1 MRPVE
6 RLSRSALR
14 VAAGKPGAPL
24 GWRRRDAVGVLAGS
38 IDALG
43 GTMQALQARID
54 GLVLKDPLTGVLNH
68 RGLHD
73 ALHEALE
80 TRARPR
86 EKVAVV
92 VLDIDNFEQLNDAA
106 GHAAG
111 DEALRIAARVILGEL
126 RPGDVCGRIG
136 GDEFLLAL
144 PDSDAWGAERV
155 VERLRSAVAAAP
167 IRDGPRAASPS
178 APASP
183 SSRAT
188 RATSRA

>member
-1 MRPVE
+1 M
-6 RLSRSALR
+6 
-14 VAAGKPGAPL
+14 
-24 GWRRRDAVGVLAGS
+24 
-38 IDALG
+38 
-43 GTMQALQARID
+43 
-54 GLVLKDPLTGVLNH
+54 LNH

-80 TRARPR
+80 QRAQRG

-92 VLDIDNFEQLNDAA
+92 VLDIDNFEQLNGAA

-111 DEALRIAARVILGEL
+111 DEALRMAARVILGEL

-155 VERLRSAVAAAP
+155 VERLRSAVAGVP
-167 IRDGPRAASPS
+167 IRGGRTGLAVQRRASPS
-178 APASP
+178 T
-183 SSRAT
+183 RAT

>member
-1 MRPVE
+1 MR
-6 RLSRSALR
+6 
-14 VAAGKPGAPL
+14 
-24 GWRRRDAVGVLAGS
+24 
-38 IDALG
+38 
-43 GTMQALQARID
+43 ALQARID

-73 ALHEALE
+73 ALHEAME
-80 TRARPR
+80 NARTRG

-92 VLDIDNFEQLNDAA
+92 TLDIDHFEKLNHAS
-106 GHAAG
+106 GHGAG
-111 DEALRIAARVILGEL
+111 DEALQMAARVILGEL

-155 VERLRSAVAAAP
+155 VDRLRTAVASVP
-167 IRDGPRAASPS
+167 INEGRWASPS
-178 APASP
+178 AQASP
-183 SSRAT
+183 STRAT

>member
-1 MRPVE
+1 M
-6 RLSRSALR
+6 
-14 VAAGKPGAPL
+14 
-24 GWRRRDAVGVLAGS
+24 
-38 IDALG
+38 
-43 GTMQALQARID
+43 
-54 GLVLKDPLTGVLNH
+54 
-68 RGLHD
+68 
-73 ALHEALE
+73 
-80 TRARPR
+80 
-86 EKVAVV
+86 
-92 VLDIDNFEQLNDAA
+92 
-106 GHAAG
+106 
-111 DEALRIAARVILGEL
+111 AARVILGEL

-167 IRDGPRAASPS
+167 LRERPLRASPS